1 MENLLK
7 QNKVYNILFRDD
19 EGDHL
24 AECRLSEYGW
34 SLHREVIYYDFTIL
48 KSNSDKYRIGGRMIL
63 GLDFND
69 SENRFN
75 FFPYY
80 NETNSKYKMM
90 NMDKKIYKSYIK
102 IKNL

>member
-1 MENLLK
+1 MENLLE

-69 SENRFN
+69 SDFSKGRYVLITMSLKDIFKV
-75 FFPYY
+75 
-80 NETNSKYKMM
+80 NELVY
-90 NMDKKIYKSYIK
+90 
-102 IKNL
+102 